1 MDTKELKRLITKEFG
16 AGLEHATPANVRDFL
31 DRMGLNVISP
41 ETKGRIILEERAS
54 TYEEIL
60 KDFFVKVLELPKDE
74 AVMLLWLLA
83 FDLTF
88 SAIELQH
95 EDKLRTLFKELEE
108 S

>member
-1 MDTKELKRLITKEFG
+1 MIKEFG

-31 DRMGLNVISP
+31 DRMQLGPIVP
-41 ETKGRIILEERAS
+41 GVKGRIVLEESAS
-54 TYEEIL
+54 TYEEII
-60 KDFFVKVLELPKDE
+60 KEFFVRVLEMPRDE
-74 AVMLLWLLA
+74 AVILLWLLA

-95 EDKLRTLFKELEE
+95 EDTLKSLFKELEE

>member
-1 MDTKELKRLITKEFG
+1 MDTRELKRLITQEFG
-16 AGLEHATPANVRDFL
+16 EGLEHATPANVRDFL

-41 ETKGRIILEERAS
+41 EVKGRIILEERAS
-54 TYEEIL
+54 TYEEII
-60 KDFFVKVLELPKDE
+60 KDFFVKVLELPRDE
-74 AVMLLWLLA
+74 AITLLWLLA

-95 EDKLRTLFKELEE
+95 EEKLRALFKELEE